1 MSHKIATALAAAM
14 IAVAA
19 AAHAEDIALRP
30 LTIAIG
36 GTGQIGYVTATL
48 ADRLGYYRQ
57 EGLDVTINNFQG
69 GTKSVEAL
77 VGGSVDAVVGAYDN
91 AVILQAKGVYLTAI
105 FTFVQHYGYVFG
117 MPPEPAASYH
127 SPKDL
132 KGLKIGVT
140 APGSS
145 TESLVRILLGKAG
158 LSFDDIAS
166 IGVGSGRSAVAA
178 LVTGRIDALV
188 TGDPDA
194 TRMGLDKQFVALVDT
209 RTTEGMDYVYGGE
222 AAGAGSLVMES
233 FIAAHRDIV
242 QSYVNA
248 LYRAQRWLIAA
259 TPDQIAASVPE
270 SYWGGDVALYKA
282 ALAANHDSFTQD
294 GRTTGQKAKVTMD
307 SMVQAGRLP
316 KTLKIDFARTF
327 DDSFVARAAAADGK

>member
-1 MSHKIATALAAAM
+1 MSHSIAIAFAAAM
-14 IAVAA
+14 ITAA
-19 AAHAEDIALRP
+19 AAAQAEETVPRP
-30 LTIAIG
+30 LAIAIG

-91 AVILQAKGVYLTAI
+91 TVILQAKGVYLTTI
-105 FTFVQHYGYVFG
+105 FTFVHHYGYVFG
-117 MPPEPAASYH
+117 MPPDPAARYR
-127 SPKDL
+127 SPKNL

-145 TESLVRILLGKAG
+145 TESLVRILLAKAG

-166 IGVGSGRSAVAA
+166 IGVGSGRSAVGA

-194 TRMGLDKQFVALVDT
+194 TRMALDHQFVALVDT
-209 RTTEGMDYVYGGE
+209 RTKDGMDYVYGGE

-233 FIAAHRDIV
+233 FIAAHPDIV

-259 TPDQIAASVPE
+259 SPDQIAATVPE
-270 SYWGGDVALYKA
+270 SYWGGDEGLYKA
-282 ALAANHDSFTQD
+282 ALGVNHDSFTPD
-294 GRTTGQKAKVTMD
+294 GRTTAQKAKVTMD
-307 SMVQAGRLP
+307 SMVRAGRLP
-316 KTLKIDFARTF
+316 ETLTIDVARTF
-327 DDSFVARAAAADGK
+327 DDRFVARAAAGR